1 MPVQE
6 ARNEARP
13 DEDADGIAAL
23 KRRAI
28 AEVKD
33 ILRHADE
40 TCRACRAAG
49 TAQRPPESPE
59 PRQPG

>member
-6 ARNEARP
+6 ARNEAHA
-13 DEDADGIAAL
+13 DDDAHGIAAL

-40 TCRACRAAG
+40 TCRACHAAG
-49 TAQRPPESPE
+49 ITKRPPEAPE
-59 PRQPG
+59 PRSPG

>member
-28 AEVKD
+28 ADVRD
-33 ILRHADE
+33 LLRHAEE
-40 TCRACRAAG
+40 TCRACPAAG
-49 TAQRPPESPE
+49 TAKRPPETPE
-59 PRQPG
+59 PRPPG